1 MVTDSIF
8 SQGQGNGIFLVEKS
22 EAKLYDCRL
31 HRHAKSQLLINNSK
45 AEILKCFISKGTA
58 ARIEK

>member
-1 MVTDSIF
+1 MTDSTN
-8 SQGQGNGIFLVEKS
+8 SQGQGNGIFLGEKS
-22 EAKLYDCRL
+22 QAKLYDCRL

-45 AEILKCFISKGTA
+45 VEILKCFISKGTA